1 MKMAHG
7 EIVYSDAM
15 FTATEELGY
24 GMFMYWTRTL
34 GPNGQGV
41 RCGTILGGKKGFEK
55 QYNGDFQKWIKAIQ
69 KRELKTMQSYR
80 RQAEE
85 LMMMARSMQEENK
98 FTEEQFN
105 G

>member
-1 MKMAHG
+1 MRKLHG

-15 FTATEELGY
+15 FTATEDLGH
-24 GMFMYWTRTL
+24 GMFLYFTKTL
-34 GPNGQGV
+34 DSEGGAE
-41 RCGTILGGKKGFEK
+41 RCGTILGGRAGFEK
-55 QYNGDFQKWIKAIQ
+55 QYGGDFQKWVKAVQ

-80 RQAEE
+80 RQAEST
-85 LMMMARSMQEENK
+85 MRSARYMQRMNE